1 MNHFKEKLKEFKQI
15 ASDMRFMLGTTWKY
29 DKCYLLLTVL
39 LCGGVFY
46 PLSNLVRVVSVKMI
60 INAIT
65 NQQSP
70 LNIVFLLLL
79 LEGTTLLI
87 TVLDSAFSEF
97 YRNKKQLQINA
108 KINKELFDKTIH
120 TDFRFFDTPD
130 YYDSYAY
137 AANQYASN
145 AEAAVLWLVD
155 LTQAFFSIVVLIAV
169 ALSNDVIVLICVLV
183 SLILSTMV
191 SEKGNKLGESIH
203 IDNIPLNRKRFYSA
217 QLFYTREASMEQKCT
232 RLPVYSYEMY
242 DNATKKKEGLIDKY
256 KYRKFVISSAG
267 GIVETLFNVGVSVYL
282 VYCTVVDRI
291 TIGDFAGYL
300 AAASCLKSC
309 LGAFFGS
316 YSKAHK
322 YSVYAR
328 QIRHFTESKSVIE
341 SKVDGEPVPNGSFDF
356 EMKDVSFSY
365 DNSSFSLKNI
375 NIHARPGEQIAIVGE
390 NGAGKTTLAK
400 LLLRLYNPTSGSILI
415 NGRSISDYRLYDLRL
430 KTGTAFQ
437 KTCVYTMSFIK
448 NLSLYKELSESE
460 AEMVSKSLGLDK
472 VLERNHAG
480 YQSQIGREFDGKG
493 IILSGGE
500 AQKVGLARV
509 FAANFGLMIL
519 DEPTSSLD
527 PIAEYDFNKALLS
540 RKNRTTTII
549 VSHRLS
555 TIRDVD
561 RIYLISNGMVVEEGT
576 HHELMEKHGKY
587 REMFEKQAEAYKVC

>member
-1 MNHFKEKLKEFKQI
+1 
-15 ASDMRFMLGTTWKY
+15 
-29 DKCYLLLTVL
+29 
-39 LCGGVFY
+39 
-46 PLSNLVRVVSVKMI
+46 MI

-97 YRNKKQLQINA
+97 DRNKKQLQINA

-130 YYDSYAY
+130 FYDSYAY

-155 LTQAFFSIVVLIAV
+155 LTQAFFPIVVLIAV

-191 SEKGNKLGESIH
+191 SEKGNKLGECIH

-267 GIVETLFNVGVSVYL
+267 GIVETLFNVEVSVYL

-291 TIGDFAGYL
+291 TIGDFSGYL

-322 YSVYAR
+322 YSV
-328 QIRHFTESKSVIE
+328 
-341 SKVDGEPVPNGSFDF
+341 SFISGLYLTLPIF
-356 EMKDVSFSY
+356 VV
-365 DNSSFSLKNI
+365 SSFS
-375 NIHARPGEQIAIVGE
+375 
-390 NGAGKTTLAK
+390 
-400 LLLRLYNPTSGSILI
+400 
-415 NGRSISDYRLYDLRL
+415 
-430 KTGTAFQ
+430 
-437 KTCVYTMSFIK
+437 FI
-448 NLSLYKELSESE
+448 
-460 AEMVSKSLGLDK
+460 
-472 VLERNHAG
+472 
-480 YQSQIGREFDGKG
+480 
-493 IILSGGE
+493 
-500 AQKVGLARV
+500 
-509 FAANFGLMIL
+509 
-519 DEPTSSLD
+519 
-527 PIAEYDFNKALLS
+527 
-540 RKNRTTTII
+540 
-549 VSHRLS
+549 
-555 TIRDVD
+555 
-561 RIYLISNGMVVEEGT
+561 
-576 HHELMEKHGKY
+576 
-587 REMFEKQAEAYKVC
+587 